1 MSTSDPTPPPP
12 APEPQH
18 HPAQHYPAQPQPML
32 NTRPGGPTPP
42 WVIWAAVVGTIV
54 PFLFVGL
61 YVLVIL
67 LLES

>member
-12 APEPQH
+12 ATEPQH
-18 HPAQHYPAQPQPML
+18 HPAQPQPML

-54 PFLFVGL
+54 PFLFAGL
-61 YVLVIL
+61 YVLVLL